1 NAAEEALLNSALDIT
16 LRKNGITGK
25 VEATL
30 VNRLGR
36 PLNPQL
42 AEVGRRLF
50 FDPVTNLRNDNAC
63 AGCHAP
69 TAAFGDTQSIAIG
82 VQSNMLVGPG
92 RKGPRNQRRT
102 PSVINTAFYPGLM
115 WNARFNAPS
124 GNPFDNSQGYSFPA
138 PEGTTK
144 FPANDSVVRHLL
156 IAHAHLPVTELNEA
170 AGFTG
175 TKGTISPRFDQFDD
189 GIGTRVPMADASGFR
204 NEPIRQEVSRRL
216 NASKAYRDLFGTVFP
231 EVRDGAPIT
240 MMMYARAIAEFEFT
254 LVRANAPIDQFA
266 RGQRTAMSASE
277 KRGALLFFGKANCV
291 ACHAVAGNS
300 NEMFSDFKNHNV
312 AVPQIAPYF
321 GAGLG
326 NTVFDGPGEDEDFGL
341 EQITGNPADRYK
353 FRTSPLR
360 NVALQPTFF
369 HNGAFTRLQDAL
381 QYHVDTIASARKYPG
396 GTDTAAARPAARGA
410 GSADAAGIPG
420 PVPLPEPLPDGH
432 TPPFGKFLFDG
443 AGLAAKRHAVTGIR
457 GLQEKTLITHASPSL
472 HPAGFDPALSHRPAA
487 EEPICPRAG
496 GAGSHGRV
504 RLGHHAVLLLAGR
517 RTWSRQSG
525 RASHVSEFPGKSARA
540 CGTAC
545 GCRRAEDSPAA
556 AAGRR

>member
-1 NAAEEALLNSALDIT
+1 
-16 LRKNGITGK
+16 
-25 VEATL
+25 
-30 VNRLGR
+30 
-36 PLNPQL
+36 
-42 AEVGRRLF
+42 
-50 FDPVTNLRNDNAC
+50 
-63 AGCHAP
+63 
-69 TAAFGDTQSIAIG
+69 
-82 VQSNMLVGPG
+82 
-92 RKGPRNQRRT
+92 
-102 PSVINTAFYPGLM
+102 M

-381 QYHVDTIASARKYPG
+381 QYHVDTIASARKYHPIAAG
-396 GTDTAAARPAARGA
+396 VARDLTYRKGPVEPTLQRLDPLLAARAPLTQQEFQDLYRFLSHSLTDTRLRSENFCSMVPA
-410 GSADAAGIPG
+410 S
-420 PVPLPEPLPDGH
+420 LPSGM
-432 TPPFGKFLFDG
+432 
-443 AGLAAKRHAVTGIR
+443 
-457 GLQEKTLITHASPSL
+457 PSL
-472 HPAGFDPALSHRPAA
+472 VF
-487 EEPICPRAG
+487 E
-496 GAGSHGRV
+496 
-504 RLGHHAVLLLAGR
+504 
-517 RTWSRQSG
+517 
-525 RASHVSEFPGKSARA
+525 
-540 CGTAC
+540 
-545 GCRRAEDSPAA
+545 GCKKKR
-556 AAGRR
+556 